1 MLSDSV
7 SMLSLQ
13 NDTEKRMAILE
24 LQEPRHK
31 ARTIVASAIDFHCR
45 VKSKKRSQRYGCV
58 GPSISRKT
66 ARPILATLQP
76 KRPPAELND
85 IPPRR
90 QTIHVAPPEDRQ
102 VVAGLRGNERARP
115 GRIWDRTHRY
125 CTRQSRTATRRQQT
139 LRRSSQRIPGD
150 IQYRERPKS
159 RTRAGHRACQGTGI
173 LYGDGQ
179 FDRKTWLL

>member
-1 MLSDSV
+1 MPSDSV

-31 ARTIVASAIDFHCR
+31 ARTIGASEIDFHCR

-58 GPSISRKT
+58 GPSESRKT
-66 ARPILATLQP
+66 ARPKLATLQP

-90 QTIHVAPPEDRQ
+90 QKMHVAPPGDLQ
-102 VVAGLRGNERARP
+102 VAAGLHGNERARP
-115 GRIWDRTHRY
+115 GRIWDRTHQC
-125 CTRQSRTATRRQQT
+125 CTR
-139 LRRSSQRIPGD
+139 
-150 IQYRERPKS
+150 
-159 RTRAGHRACQGTGI
+159 
-173 LYGDGQ
+173 
-179 FDRKTWLL
+179 